1 MLAFATGSDRAP
13 IKGLGSLRFVLARQG
28 PDTEQ
33 YEQLKGGKFMMMIL
47 SLLMRSLLP
56 LCVHTHTHMQAADVA
71 HLLQPPAAAT
81 VLVQGEAEKKARG
94 CH

>member
-33 YEQLKGGKFMMMIL
+33 YEQLVRVGMLMMIIL
-47 SLLMRSLLP
+47 SLLMRLLFSL
-56 LCVHTHTHMQAADVA
+56 VYTHMQAADVA